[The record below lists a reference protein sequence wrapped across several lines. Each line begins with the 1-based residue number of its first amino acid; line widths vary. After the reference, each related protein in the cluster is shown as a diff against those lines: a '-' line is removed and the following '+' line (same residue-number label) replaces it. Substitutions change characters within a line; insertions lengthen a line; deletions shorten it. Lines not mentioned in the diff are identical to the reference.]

1 MSGEKTQEDQAPA
14 IPEGELIEGLQ
25 EDPNYFAVKYN
36 EMRQKEIEA
45 TQAPKETQMMPT
57 INRLE
62 PDAQP
67 KPSIGFLG
75 AMASSRSGG
84 VYVPPHKLRR
94 MQQEMMKDA
103 QNNEE
108 QLQRIKWEMLRK
120 SINEIINKVNV
131 ANIQNVIIEL
141 LNENLMRGMGLVSRA
156 IIKAQM
162 ASPNFTHVYAALV
175 SVLNTKLPDIA
186 YLIIRRVILQFRRAY
201 QRNNK
206 IVCQATTK
214 FLAHLINQ
222 KVLSDLFG
230 LELLIFLLDEP
241 TEDSVDIACDFMKE
255 CGQVMSELT
264 PAGVNAIFE
273 RFKGILHEGETDRKV
288 QYSIEN
294 LFAIRKSKFKD
305 YPGVIPE
312 LDLVDDE
319 DQITHNI
326 ELDAEITG
334 QEEQNIFRLDPF
346 FEKTEEEWKQIRL
359 SILGEDNILRLKAS
373 ALQLEDEED
382 EVAAEPQILDFT
394 EEDLQKLRESI
405 YLIIMNSIDFEECAH
420 KLMKLNIGRGHE
432 EVLSKMIVDCCV
444 QERSYNKFYGLLAQR
459 FCNIDDIYKK
469 FFFRLFVD
477 HYTVIHRF
485 STNKIRN
492 LAKFFAHLLL
502 TDALDWHVLRCVTL
516 TEEATTS
523 SSRIF
528 LKIMFQDLAENMG
541 LKTLCARMHDP
552 DMKEFFVGI
561 FPTDHPQNARFAAN
575 FFGLIGLDPVAQPL
589 KESLITGLMTDEAEK
604 LLQELANQSSSTSS
618 DSDSSSSSS
627 SSDSEDDKERK
638 NPMLEETKKAEKPA
652 QRDPKQSKEVNG
664 IKTTKE
670 QSRSKA
676 DQLKKSPVKSRSNSL
691 KKKDDKTKKKY
702 STSPRSSNKKKYED
716 KKPVNKI
723 TKDKKRSP
731 SNPTKDKK
739 ELDKNK
745 EKPRIFKRKRSSS
758 SVSQSESVPKKK
770 EALKVEPPAVKK
782 PIEPKQDKK
791 EPKRSREKEKLRYK
805 VRRDRSISPSPV
817 KKEKEKGP
825 KPKPKLEKKPKSDT
839 DSLSSSS
846 STSKSSISPKKK
858 QAKPEKTPR
867 QDIKKENSGRDKLD
881 SKPKRNIKKHS
892 SKSST
897 SSSSSSRSSSSSSPS
912 IKKRKRSRSNEK
924 KTKDT
929 KSKKSEAIGQKTFK
943 EDGDNKG
950 KEKLKVKRR
959 LRSSSSTSKDSE
971 VKPKPR
977 QSTKESIKKP
987 GDSKKEAGSK
997 GKQDKK
1003 TSKRD
1008 RSSSSRTSSSS
1019 SLSTSSNTSSSSSS
1033 N

>member
-1 MSGEKTQEDQAPA
+1 MSGDQTKDNQAPA

-25 EDPNYFAVKYN
+25 EDPNYFALKYN
-36 EMRQKEIEA
+36 EMRQKELEA
-45 TQAPKETQMMPT
+45 TQVAQETANQQGST
-57 INRLE
+57 RLE
-62 PDAQP
+62 PDGAA
-67 KPSIGFLG
+67 KPSLGFLG
-75 AMASSRSGG
+75 TVAASRSGG
-84 VYVPPHKLRR
+84 VYVPPHKLRL
-94 MQQEMMKDA
+94 MQQQMMKDA
-103 QNNEE
+103 QSNEE
-108 QLQRIKWEMLRK
+108 QHQRIKWEMLRK

-162 ASPNFTHVYAALV
+162 ASPNFTHVYAAAV

-255 CGQVMSELT
+255 CGQVMTELT
-264 PAGVNAIFE
+264 PAGVHAIFE

-305 YPGVIPE
+305 YQGVIPE
-312 LDLVDDE
+312 LDLVDND

-326 ELDAEITG
+326 ELDAEVTG
-334 QEEQNIFRLDPF
+334 QEELNIFRSDPF
-346 FEKTEEEWKQIRL
+346 FDKTEEEWKQIRL

-373 ALQLEDEED
+373 AMQLEAEED
-382 EVAAEPQILDFT
+382 EAEAEPQILDFT

-459 FCNIDDIYKK
+459 FCNIDDLYKK

-485 STNKIRN
+485 ITNKIRN

-528 LKIMFQDLAENMG
+528 LKIMFQDLAENLG
-541 LKTLCARMHDP
+541 LKTLCSRMHDP
-552 DMKEFFVGI
+552 DMKDFFVGI

-589 KESLITGLMTDEAEK
+589 KESLVNGLMPDEAEK
-604 LLQELANQSSSTSS
+604 LLLELADESSTSS

-627 SSDSEDDKERK
+627 SSDSEEIVKK
-638 NPMLEETKKAEKPA
+638 QPATKVELKPVTKSKDTGSKPA
-652 QRDPKQSKEVNG
+652 KEVNG
-664 IKTTKE
+664 TKATRE
-670 QSRSKA
+670 TNGKRDVEKKLTKKSRSRTPVK
-676 DQLKKSPVKSRSNSL
+676 DDKESKKRKESPKKPSPRKKETLEHNSKPKVEKPKRKSSSSPSKDKKSPEKV
-691 KKKDDKTKKKY
+691 
-702 STSPRSSNKKKYED
+702 
-716 KKPVNKI
+716 
-723 TKDKKRSP
+723 
-731 SNPTKDKK
+731 
-739 ELDKNK
+739 K
-745 EKPRIFKRKRSSS
+745 EKPRTFKRKRSSS
-758 SVSQSESVPKKK
+758 TPPRSVTPIKKK
-770 EALKVEPPAVKK
+770 EAPKVIPVATKKIAEEKEVKR
-782 PIEPKQDKK
+782 

-805 VRRDRSISPSPV
+805 LRRDPSEKSSVEKKAPAKVV
-817 KKEKEKGP
+817 KPSGKV
-825 KPKPKLEKKPKSDT
+825 EKKPLSD
-839 DSLSSSS
+839 SK
-846 STSKSSISPKKK
+846 STSSASS
-858 QAKPEKTPR
+858 
-867 QDIKKENSGRDKLD
+867 
-881 SKPKRNIKKHS
+881 S
-892 SKSST
+892 SKSSPSPKKT
-897 SSSSSSRSSSSSSPS
+897 KPKLDHKDKNETKKPQTGEKKAKLKLKRHRSRDSSDSSKSSSSSSRSSSSSSPS
-912 IKKRKRSRSNEK
+912 VKKRKRSRSNEK
-924 KTKDT
+924 KEKITKA
-929 KSKKSEAIGQKTFK
+929 KKPEPPVKKPQIEEPEKK
-943 EDGDNKG
+943 P
-950 KEKLKVKRR
+950 KEKLKLKRR
-959 LRSSSSTSKDSE
+959 RHSSSESVKKVES
-971 VKPKPR
+971 KPKTRLSPKKVE
-977 QSTKESIKKP
+977 TKVA
-987 GDSKKEAGSK
+987 DSKKKTAPKAKEE
-997 GKQDKK
+997 KK
-1003 TSKRD
+1003 TMKRD
-1008 RSSSSRTSSSS
+1008 RSSSSKSSSSS
-1019 SLSTSSNTSSSSSS
+1019 SLSSSSNKSSSSSSS